1 MTMKGGIS
9 QRVARRSLFG
19 KGAFERTP
27 ERREEVGL
35 EASGGKSVL
44 LRGKGKCKGSEQN

>member
-35 EASGGKSVL
+35 EASGGEECSVK
-44 LRGKGKCKGSEQN
+44 RER